1 MSASSNAKSLKSI
14 DFKSAMPTSSD
25 CVTPVEIPAES
36 AIARFYDLTN
46 LADAYSVNLPAG
58 SITSPEQLARF
69 IFAQQASWIKGLMKI
84 RDVLVAGFG
93 LKTSAQL
100 TEHNADR
107 QAERVGIFKIY
118 GTTEREIILGEDDK
132 HLDFRLSVLCLAPVA
147 HTGERRLVLS
157 TVVHCHNRLGRAYI
171 FVIAPFHRV
180 IVQSCLRRAAR
191 IGWPQAYPL

>member
-1 MSASSNAKSLKSI
+1 MSANSNAKSLKSI
-14 DFKSAMPTSSD
+14 DFNSAMPTSSD

-46 LADAYSVNLPAG
+46 LADAYSVTLPAG

-69 IFAQQASWIKGLMKI
+69 IFSQQASWIKSLMKI
-84 RDVLVAGFG
+84 RDALVAGFG

-100 TEHNADR
+100 TAPDVRHR
-107 QAERVGIFKIY
+107 AERVGIFKIY
-118 GTTEREIILGEDDK
+118 STTEREIVLGEDDN
-132 HLDFRLSVLCLAPVA
+132 HRDFRLSVLCPAPTG

-157 TVVHCHNRLGRAYI
+157 TVVHCHNRLGRGYI

-191 IGWPQAYPL
+191 IGWPQASPL